1 MKTFLGAAALVLAL
15 AAGAGVRW
23 WVGGAGADGFTAP
36 AGGPLPRP
44 DFTLPDLASGKAR
57 AISEWDGKRIVL
69 NFWASW
75 CAPCL
80 EEMPMFVELQE
91 RFGPAGAQF
100 VGVAVDSPENARRL
114 AERLA
119 LNYPNLVGEL
129 EAMDAA
135 SAYGNRNG
143 VLPFTVLINEKG
155 QIEATHDGLV
165 DRAALEAWLAGS

>member
-1 MKTFLGAAALVLAL
+1 MKTFLGAVALVLAL
-15 AAGAGVRW
+15 AAGAGVQW
-23 WVGGAGADGFTAP
+23 WLGGAGAQGFAAP

-44 DFTLPDLASGKAR
+44 AFTLPDLASGKAR

-80 EEMPMFVELQE
+80 EEMPMFVELQG
-91 RFGPAGAQF
+91 RFGPTGAQF

-114 AERLA
+114 ADRLA

-129 EAMDAA
+129 EAMDVA

-165 DRAALEAWLAGS
+165 DRAALEAWLAGT

>member
-1 MKTFLGAAALVLAL
+1 MKTFVGVLTLVLAL
-15 AAGAGVRW
+15 AAGAGVQLW
-23 WVGGAGADGFTAP
+23 LAGGRDSGFTALA
-36 AGGPLPRP
+36 AGPQPRP
-44 DFTLPDLASGKAR
+44 DFSLADLGSGQPRSIA
-57 AISEWDGKRIVL
+57 EWDGKRIVL

-80 EEMPMFVELQE
+80 EEMPMFVDLQE
-91 RFGPAGAQF
+91 RYGPAGAQF

-129 EAMDAA
+129 DAMDVA
-135 SAYGNRNG
+135 SRYGNRNG
-143 VLPFTVLINEKG
+143 VLPFTVLINPAG

-165 DRAALEAWLAGS
+165 DRAALEAWLAGP